1 VDGTQV
7 SFSQFLDASF
17 RVYRGVKGLKS
28 CRLEMVRSSGFRLA
42 DEESHNNFV
51 LAICTGGVTSLN

>member
-17 RVYRGVKGLKS
+17 RVYKGIKGIKR

-42 DEESHNNFV
+42 DEESHDSFCLSN
-51 LAICTGGVTSLN
+51 LH